1 MGNINIFLDKNTE
14 TNENL
19 DTTKVGVNTIDIG
32 IGEVNNQIWIWMVD
46 IWVTDIIFVITLF
59 SKIILLNGNT
69 YQMLGN
75 NTLPEII
82 KYDVQCLDQSNI
94 QHFKMSNS
102 SALKSIIG
110 EGAVS
115 VCLHGRNQINLD
127 NEKICC

>member
-1 MGNINIFLDKNTE
+1 
-14 TNENL
+14 
-19 DTTKVGVNTIDIG
+19 
-32 IGEVNNQIWIWMVD
+32 MVD
-46 IWVTDIIFVITLF
+46 IWVTDIIFVITFF

-82 KYDVQCLDQSNI
+82 KDDVQCLDQSNI

-115 VCLHGRNQINLD
+115 VCLHIRNQINLD
-127 NEKICC
+127 NGQIFW